1 MNLVVKPVLADTLSV
16 IPVGIIIGD
25 TVDAVSFSKRI
36 SLKGV
41 RVVRREVIAVLYATV
56 LKTGSSI
63 EKIFITGWIVQLDI
77 LRVFLY
83 IRKNLVSNLASV
95 YLTICIHQE
104 EKEDYWTKNDNWKKC
119 DVFQAVP
126 YFEHGDHH
134 LLPIVYHAY
143 EKRSI

>member
-1 MNLVVKPVLADTLSV
+1 MNLVVKPVLTDTLSV
-16 IPVGIIIGD
+16 IPVGIIIWD
-25 TVDAVSFSKRI
+25 TVGAVAFSIRI
-36 SLKGV
+36 SLKGMCI
-41 RVVRREVIAVLYATV
+41 VRRKIVTIFYATV

-63 EKIFITGWIVQLDI
+63 EKILITGWIVQLDI